1 MTNKDASP
9 AKRTSAKPSVQ
20 SGAELRADARA
31 DARAEPRGVPRTA
44 VVTGASGGIGYE
56 IARGLLREAADVWVV
71 SRPGGSGD
79 EAVARLNADDEA
91 RGKATFVPAD
101 LSSLSDV
108 RRLGAEL
115 SRRVERLDVLVNNA
129 GAYVHQ
135 RDVTEDGFERTFA
148 LNHLAPFLLTHV
160 LAGSLLAAE
169 APRVVTTS
177 SNAERM
183 GAIDMDRAA
192 TGVPYSAWRAYGMS
206 KQANIHFARELAR
219 RAPHPALRS
228 YAFHPG
234 FVNSGFGSGQGVV
247 SWIVDVTQRLFGRS
261 SVEGADT
268 GLWLATAQPPPE
280 PNGGYF
286 VDREATSPSAPA
298 RDDAVTRELWERS
311 EEWVGLG
318 ADERLPAPGDAPG
331 AGGS

>member
-1 MTNKDASP
+1 M
-9 AKRTSAKPSVQ
+9 
-20 SGAELRADARA
+20 
-31 DARAEPRGVPRTA
+31 
-44 VVTGASGGIGYE
+44 TGASGGIGYE
-56 IARGLLREAADVWVV
+56 IARGLLREGHDVWAV
-71 SRPGGSGD
+71 SRPGGSG
-79 EAVARLNADDEA
+79 EQAVERLRADDEA
-91 RGKATFVPAD
+91 TGTATFAPAD

-115 SRRVERLDVLVNNA
+115 SRRIGRLDVLVNNA

-135 RDVTEDGFERTFA
+135 REVTDDGFERTFA

-160 LAGSLLAAE
+160 LTPSLLAAD
-169 APRVVTTS
+169 APRVITTS

-183 GAIDMDRAA
+183 GTIDLDRAA

-206 KQANIHFARELAR
+206 KQANIHFAREAAR

-228 YAFHPG
+228 YAYHPG

-247 SWIVDVTQRLFGRS
+247 SWIVDLTQRLFGRS

-268 GLWLATAQPPPE
+268 GVWLAIAEPAPE

-286 VDREATSPSAPA
+286 VDRATKTPSAEA

-311 EEWVGLG
+311 ETWVGLG
-318 ADERLPAPGDAPG
+318 ADERWPAPGEATG
-331 AGGS
+331 AGDP